1 MTFLKFFVN
10 KRISNAAFSVLLFI
24 SAVNYGQVKTDV
36 ENFGDVFLSDFYSA
50 VDDGLKVAES
60 PLEFSQSDWMTVGI
74 ITAGTAALFTADKS
88 FRSVAIA
95 NQSNLNNAVFGIDR
109 FYGSGYTTLLTAGIY
124 GAGLFTGNEQI
135 RKLGLYS
142 SEALIFSGIVTTV
155 LKVVIG
161 RRRPYA
167 GNSNLFFKPPQF
179 FDNDYQSLPSG
190 HTTVAFAVSTV
201 LAKSVDNIYWKIFW
215 YGAAG
220 ATALS
225 RIYHNQHWVSDVFL
239 GAAIGYYVGKFI
251 VKINKTGSVN
261 NSSVRIF
268 PSVSFNGVGVSVWF

>member
-1 MTFLKFFVN
+1 MNYLRNSVNGNAYKIVIIIILFF
-10 KRISNAAFSVLLFI
+10 

-36 ENFGDVFLSDFYSA
+36 ENPGNVFLSDFYSA
-50 VDDGLKVAES
+50 VDDGITVAKS
-60 PLEFSQSDWMTVGI
+60 PLEFTQSDWVTVGI
-74 ITAGTAALFTADKS
+74 ITAGTAALFTVDKS
-88 FRSVAIA
+88 VRSFALS
-95 NQSNLNNAVFGIDR
+95 NQSGFNNVLFGIDR
-109 FYGSGYTTLLTAGIY
+109 FYGSGYTPLLTAGIY

-142 SEALIFSGIVTTV
+142 SEALIFSGIITTA

-201 LAKSVDNIYWKIFW
+201 MAKSIDNIYWKVLW

-239 GAAIGYYVGKFI
+239 GAAIGYYVGKF
-251 VKINKTGSVN
+251 VVEINKTGSIDN
-261 NSSVRIF
+261 ASIRIL

>member
-1 MTFLKFFVN
+1 MNYLRNSVN
-10 KRISNAAFSVLLFI
+10 GNAYIIVIIISLLV
-24 SAVNYGQVKTDV
+24 SGT
-36 ENFGDVFLSDFYSA
+36 NFGQIKNNNSAPADIVFMDFYSA
-50 VDDGLKVAES
+50 VDDGIAVAKS

-74 ITAGTAALFTADKS
+74 ITAGTAALFTVDKS
-88 FRSVAIA
+88 VRSFAIA
-95 NQSNLNNAVFGIDR
+95 NQNNFNNAIFGIDR
-109 FYGSGYTTLLTAGIY
+109 FYGSGYTPLLTAGIY

-201 LAKSVDNIYWKIFW
+201 MAKSVDNFYWKVLW
-215 YGAAG
+215 YGIAG

-225 RIYHNQHWVSDVFL
+225 RIYHKQHWVSDVFL
-239 GAAIGYYVGKFI
+239 GAAIGYYVGEFV
-251 VKINKTGSVN
+251 VKINKTESTN
-261 NSSVRIF
+261 NSSVHIL
-268 PSVSFNGVGVSVWF
+268 PSVSFNGVGVSIWF